1 MIFKIGSIEKSVW
14 EHKTD
19 LNMLDI
25 SLVLRGKW
33 LSFYL
38 GRQDVPSNI
47 LRKPSV
53 AKLRYL

>member
-25 SLVLRGKW
+25 SLVLRGK
-33 LSFYL
+33 
-38 GRQDVPSNI
+38 
-47 LRKPSV
+47 
-53 AKLRYL
+53 